1 MNVERLLTATL
12 RNHPGGEK
20 ITRILAAALAAV
32 EPEAAVRQHLHRQ
45 GEKMTVGDRTYNLED
60 YQRIFLVAAGKAGIP
75 MSRAAAQLL
84 GERLTAGIAI
94 VKDKSPSQLPIPN
107 CQILT
112 GGHPLSTVDSLEA
125 TRQLAALLAGVTER
139 DLVLILISGGASALL
154 AQPAVSL
161 PDLQKLTA
169 ALLACGANI
178 NEINTLRKHL
188 DCLKGG
194 GLARLAQPATTVTLI
209 LSDVVGNPLDA
220 IASGPTVPDSTT
232 FQDARAVLERYDLLN
247 KVPQSAVNYIQ
258 AGVEGKIPETP
269 KEGNPFFEKVQN
281 QLVGSNRQAAEA
293 ALKAA
298 REEGFNPL
306 LLTTYAQGEARG
318 VGRLLAAVAREIVE
332 TGQPV
337 SPPACLLLGGETTVT
352 LCKNPGRGGRNQ
364 ELALSAVADL
374 AGLPDVIL
382 VTFATDGSDGPT
394 DAAGAVVTG
403 ETMAKAEKQKLDLE
417 AALKHNDAYPFF
429 TALGDLLKPGNTETN
444 VNDLA
449 FLFVME
455 EDYICS
461 LEGV

>member
-1 MNVERLLTATL
+1 MNVERLFTATL
-12 RNHPGGEK
+12 RHHPEGEK

-32 EPEAAVRQHLHRQ
+32 EPEAAVCQHLQRQ
-45 GEKMTVGDRTYNLED
+45 GEQMTVGDRTYNLED

-75 MSRAAAQLL
+75 MSRAAARLL
-84 GERLTAGIAI
+84 GNRLTAGIAI
-94 VKDKSPSQLPIPN
+94 VKDKPPSQLPIPH

-112 GGHPLSTVDSLEA
+112 GGHPLPTVDSIES

-139 DLVLILISGGASALL
+139 DLVLILISGGASALM
-154 AQPAVSL
+154 AQPTVSL
-161 PDLQKLTA
+161 PNLQQLTA

-188 DCLKGG
+188 DRVKGG
-194 GLARLAQPATTVTLI
+194 GLARLAQPASTVTLI
-209 LSDVVGNPLDA
+209 LSDVVGNSLDA

-232 FQDARAVLERYDLLN
+232 FQDAWAVLERYDLLN

-258 AGVEGKIPETP
+258 AGVGGKFPETP
-269 KEGNPFFEKVQN
+269 KAGNPLFEKVQN

-293 ALKAA
+293 ALKVA
-298 REEGFNPL
+298 REEGFNAL

-332 TGQPV
+332 TGQPI
-337 SPPACLLLGGETTVT
+337 SPPACLILGGETTVT
-352 LCKNPGRGGRNQ
+352 LCKNPGKGGRNQ
-364 ELALSAVADL
+364 ELALAAVGEM
-374 AGLPDVIL
+374 AGLSGAIL
-382 VTFATDGSDGPT
+382 VALATDGGDGPT

-403 ETMAKAEKQKLDLE
+403 ETAARAKKQQLDFE
-417 AALKHNDAYPFF
+417 AALKNNDAYPFF
-429 TALGDLLKPGNTETN
+429 AALDDLLKPGATETN

-455 EDYICS
+455 ED
-461 LEGV
+461 